1 MKYDCVLVFHKMSNL
16 ASYFAANEHKLVG
29 HLNID
34 DRNYEACY
42 DNIANRYAEH
52 ERLVRLILLVRYER
66 DQNTGKFKT
75 MCRIRCPINP
85 FPVKGE
91 FEAPSMNAVKYSL
104 INLGW
109 VETEAI
115 AGFMLE

>member
-1 MKYDCVLVFHKMSNL
+1 MKYDCVVVFHKCANL
-16 ASYFAANEHKLVG
+16 MPYFKARQDCVNEK
-29 HLNID
+29 
-34 DRNYEACY
+34 
-42 DNIANRYAEH
+42 RYAS

-115 AGFMLE
+115 AGFMLK